1 MKMVKY
7 CSAMMLLLLTSCAP
21 FMAGYETPVV
31 NVSSFRALPG
41 ESMVPTFEIG
51 LHISNPNRFPL
62 KLQGMTYSVAIE
74 GERVLNGIA
83 NQLPVI
89 EAYGEG
95 EVLLTARPDLF
106 TTISLFSNLLR
117 QPRDNFNFNLEAV
130 LDAGGMIPKIR
141 INREGM
147 VSLR

>member
-1 MKMVKY
+1 MKIVKY
-7 CSAMMLLLLTSCAP
+7 CLAMMLLLLTSCAP

-117 QPRDNFNFNLEAV
+117 QPRDTFNFNLEAV